1 MSLSTITLFLAATS
15 AQANV
20 MPWQTQKTAV
30 HGLAKHITDMKGRRL
45 QMALMSSECQE
56 ACPNVQEMI
65 AAMSGAEEGADMVE
79 TYCPHLETLNCI
91 AATKGCQD
99 EGLESMMEAMATIPC
114 FCACPSLAKME
125 DVDAKDGATAEV
137 CDMIGCLKDADA
149 CAPLVPM
156 LTADE
161 EAKKMIS
168 DCESTTAAPTAD
180 FASTH
185 AVPVIA
191 MGLTVLVALSA

>member
-45 QMALMSSECQE
+45 QMALMSDECKE
-56 ACPNVQEMI
+56 ACPKVMDTI
-65 AAMSGAEEGADMVE
+65 TAMSSAEEGADMVA

-91 AATKGCQD
+91 AKTKGCQD
-99 EGLESMMEAMATIPC
+99 AEVESMMEAMATIPC

-125 DVDAKDGATAEV
+125 DVDATADVTAEV
-137 CDMIGCLKDADA
+137 CDMIGCLKSADA
-149 CAPLVPM
+149 CAPMVPM
-156 LTADE
+156 LTSDDDG
-161 EAKKMIS
+161 KKLMS
-168 DCESTTAAPTAD
+168 DCDATTAAPTAD